1 MIVKM
6 QSDKEKRNRKDR
18 INSKIIDNS
27 IHIISKSEIMVKQLM

>member
-18 INSKIIDNS
+18 INSKIIDSS
-27 IHIISKSEIMVKQLM
+27 IHIRSKSEIMVKQLM